1 MEVTGIFIY
10 PIKATAAIPRD
21 RAEVRPRGLAG
32 DRRWVVVDE
41 QGQFL
46 QQRVQPKMAL
56 IRSKIEPN
64 GTLWVEAPGMVSLHV
79 PVPSGGDRLSATI
92 WRDTVDAAGAG
103 SQAAAWFSEYLGLSC
118 RLAFMDDS
126 ALRPVD
132 PQYGAVGD
140 QVSFADAMPLLLATD
155 ASLADLNRR
164 MDKPLP
170 MSRFRPNVV
179 VDGVQPWDEDNWKR
193 LRIGDVEFEVTHR
206 CARCVVTTI
215 DQVTGEKNRDGEPL
229 KTLATFRRHADGVYF
244 GQNLVPR
251 STGIVQVGDE
261 VEILYSKAR
270 TLT

>member
-10 PIKATAAIPRD
+10 PIKGTAATALQQ
-21 RAEVRPRGLAG
+21 AEVRSRGLAG

-56 IRSKIEPN
+56 IHTILEPD

-79 PVPSGGDRLSATI
+79 SPPTGEDRLSTTV
-92 WRDTVDAAGAG
+92 WRDTVDAADAG
-103 SQAAAWFSEYLGLSC
+103 SQAAAWFSEYLGLPC
-118 RLAFMDDS
+118 RLAFMDDG
-126 ALRPVD
+126 AHRPVD
-132 PQYGAVGD
+132 PEYGAEGD

-155 ASLADLNRR
+155 ASLADLNSR
-164 MDKPLP
+164 MDHPLS

-179 VDGVQPWDEDNWKR
+179 VDGAQAWDEDNWKR
-193 LRIGDVEFEVTHR
+193 LRIGQVEFEATHR

-215 DQVTGEKNRDGEPL
+215 DQETGNKDGSGEPL
-229 KTLATFRRHADGVYF
+229 KTLATFRRDGDGVYF

-251 STGIVQVGDE
+251 STGTVQVGDT
-261 VEILYSKAR
+261 VDVL
-270 TLT
+270 